1 MSIKALPASV
11 WTRIA
16 AGEVLERPASAVKEL
31 IENSLD
37 AGAKRIKVRLW
48 DGGRLKIVVEDDGCG
63 ILFDDLPLALTPH
76 ATSKINNLDDLEAI
90 STLGYRG
97 EALAS
102 IAAVSD
108 IEIVSKARDA
118 ESGGIIKSQAGRINE
133 HEVINCAV
141 GTRIQ
146 IDNLFSNFP
155 ARRKFLK
162 SASGEL
168 RRAAVCVREYAVCRP
183 EISFMLE
190 HDGKEIFAS
199 DGSGDKKRLLSRL
212 WNGEQDV
219 KCVKVIS
226 GHIKLECWHQQRK
239 AIRGNASRSDIM
251 AFVNLR
257 AVNDPVIK
265 GAVNAISKE
274 FAGNWALFFTLDA
287 PLVDV
292 NIHPAKAEVK
302 FRYPSE
308 IYDVMLAAAH
318 ELSGEAEYKTHEP
331 KFNKGGGKNLKLD
344 LDLDNNNNLD
354 ADLKKSNGWRFND
367 PDWRVMQSDSVS
379 EVNNS
384 ASENLNEVNEYIKDE
399 KVIEDEDVRD
409 IDIEEDINVNQDEAY
424 INEEYLGD
432 AKSSLASRIEEMNRV
447 NEQKYKPEREAQPPV
462 EDADIDIEE
471 DVKSYNANFREKFN
485 AKLREKE
492 KAGKHIPH
500 AAYMGQIESGY
511 LVFNTFE
518 GLVLMDPHAA
528 HERINYERVRNE
540 AKRSQGVQKLLV
552 PVALSPS
559 LALET
564 EEFIDVLNKFGLEI
578 EKSDGN
584 LYLKSVPLAAVGA
597 EDGKG
602 DRNIDPENLLRAS
615 VRALKYESGDKM
627 NADLVN
633 NILWRAWADVACK
646 ASVKLTNDL
655 NNAEAMALW
664 RDMHE
669 CEQPFFC
676 PHGRPTLL
684 KINNEELVKHFGRSS
699 P

>member
-1 MSIKALPASV
+1 
-11 WTRIA
+11 
-16 AGEVLERPASAVKEL
+16 
-31 IENSLD
+31 
-37 AGAKRIKVRLW
+37 
-48 DGGRLKIVVEDDGCG
+48 
-63 ILFDDLPLALTPH
+63 
-76 ATSKINNLDDLEAI
+76 
-90 STLGYRG
+90 
-97 EALAS
+97 
-102 IAAVSD
+102 
-108 IEIVSKARDA
+108 
-118 ESGGIIKSQAGRINE
+118 
-133 HEVINCAV
+133 
-141 GTRIQ
+141 
-146 IDNLFSNFP
+146 
-155 ARRKFLK
+155 
-162 SASGEL
+162 
-168 RRAAVCVREYAVCRP
+168 
-183 EISFMLE
+183 
-190 HDGKEIFAS
+190 
-199 DGSGDKKRLLSRL
+199 SRL
-212 WNGEQDV
+212 WNGEQEV

-331 KFNKGGGKNLKLD
+331 KFNKGGGKNLNLD
-344 LDLDNNNNLD
+344 LDLNNNNNNLD

-379 EVNNS
+379 EVNNINNNI
-384 ASENLNEVNEYIKDE
+384 ASENLNEVNEYIRDE
-399 KVIEDEDVRD
+399 EVIEDVEDVRD
-409 IDIEEDINVNQDEAY
+409 IDIAEDINVNQDEAY
-424 INEEYLGD
+424 INEEDLGD
-432 AKSSLASRIEEMNRV
+432 AKSRLASRIEEMNRV

-564 EEFIDVLNKFGLEI
+564 EEFIEVLNKFGLEI

-669 CEQPFFC
+669 CDQPFFC

>member
-1 MSIKALPASV
+1 MKP
-11 WTRIA
+11 
-16 AGEVLERPASAVKEL
+16 
-31 IENSLD
+31 
-37 AGAKRIKVRLW
+37 
-48 DGGRLKIVVEDDGCG
+48 
-63 ILFDDLPLALTPH
+63 
-76 ATSKINNLDDLEAI
+76 
-90 STLGYRG
+90 
-97 EALAS
+97 
-102 IAAVSD
+102 
-108 IEIVSKARDA
+108 
-118 ESGGIIKSQAGRINE
+118 
-133 HEVINCAV
+133 
-141 GTRIQ
+141 
-146 IDNLFSNFP
+146 
-155 ARRKFLK
+155 
-162 SASGEL
+162 
-168 RRAAVCVREYAVCRP
+168 
-183 EISFMLE
+183 
-190 HDGKEIFAS
+190 
-199 DGSGDKKRLLSRL
+199 
-212 WNGEQDV
+212 
-219 KCVKVIS
+219 
-226 GHIKLECWHQQRK
+226 
-239 AIRGNASRSDIM
+239 
-251 AFVNLR
+251 
-257 AVNDPVIK
+257 
-265 GAVNAISKE
+265 
-274 FAGNWALFFTLDA
+274 
-287 PLVDV
+287 
-292 NIHPAKAEVK
+292 
-302 FRYPSE
+302 
-308 IYDVMLAAAH
+308 
-318 ELSGEAEYKTHEP
+318 
-331 KFNKGGGKNLKLD
+331 
-344 LDLDNNNNLD
+344 
-354 ADLKKSNGWRFND
+354 
-367 PDWRVMQSDSVS
+367 
-379 EVNNS
+379 
-384 ASENLNEVNEYIKDE
+384 
-399 KVIEDEDVRD
+399 
-409 IDIEEDINVNQDEAY
+409 
-424 INEEYLGD
+424 
-432 AKSSLASRIEEMNRV
+432 SLASRIEEMNWV
-447 NEQKYKPEREAQPPV
+447 NEQRYKPEREAQPPV
-462 EDADIDIEE
+462 EDTEIDE

-492 KAGKHIPH
+492 KAGKHVPH

-564 EEFIDVLNKFGLEI
+564 EEFIDVLNKFGLEL
-578 EKSDGN
+578 EKSDGV